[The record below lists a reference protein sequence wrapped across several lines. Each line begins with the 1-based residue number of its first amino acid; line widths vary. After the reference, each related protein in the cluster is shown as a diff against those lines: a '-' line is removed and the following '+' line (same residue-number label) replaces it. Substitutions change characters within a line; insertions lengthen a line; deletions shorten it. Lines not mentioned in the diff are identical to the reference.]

1 MLKNKKENAFFFLG
15 YYRTFAPIFRE
26 PKNGVLRPIFLSDM
40 QKTFLTKF
48 LFVAALFVSMA
59 ALASEA
65 ETNEGG
71 EKDLKAEISDYIG
84 HHLKDSHDF
93 SLFSIQ
99 QNDGTKKH
107 IGFPLPVILWDDG
120 LKVFSSSK
128 FHHGETVAEVD
139 GNYYKLYHSKIY
151 KTDAAGTI
159 NYDEKHHATNAKPL
173 DFSITKG
180 VVMIFLTGLLMFLL
194 FRALAR
200 SYAKNG
206 SIPKGIGRFF
216 EPIVLYIRDDIAIS
230 NIGEK
235 RYKKYMPFL
244 LTVFFFIWFLNMF
257 GLTPLGVN
265 VTGNI
270 AVTTALAIITFLL
283 TNLTGTK
290 DYWKHLFDPLGD
302 SMPWYGKLPL
312 YVILIPIEILG
323 IFIKPFS
330 LLIRLYANMQAGH
343 IVVMSL
349 IGLMFIFKSW
359 IGSPLSFGLAFA
371 ISLIEILV
379 ALLQAYIF
387 TMLSALY
394 FGFASEEHDHA
405 EAH

>member
-1 MLKNKKENAFFFLG
+1 
-15 YYRTFAPIFRE
+15 
-26 PKNGVLRPIFLSDM
+26 M
-40 QKTFLTKF
+40 QKTFTNKF
-48 LFVAALFVSMA
+48 LLVLLLF
-59 ALASEA
+59 LGQFTFASEA
-65 ETNEGG
+65 DKGTEEHG
-71 EKDLKAEISDYIG
+71 KDLKTEIKEYIT

-93 SLFSIQ
+93 SLFSYTAE
-99 QNDGTKKH
+99 NGEHKY
-107 IGFPLPVILWDDG
+107 IGAPLPIILWDEG

-128 FHHGETVAEVD
+128 FHHGETLANVD

-151 KTDAAGTI
+151 RTDAEGTI
-159 NYDEKHHATNAKPL
+159 NYDEEHHATNIKPI
-173 DFSITKG
+173 DFSITKN
-180 VVMIFLTGLLMFLL
+180 VVMIIITGLLMLWL
-194 FRALAR
+194 FTSLAK

-206 SIPKGIGRFF
+206 SIPTGAGRFF
-216 EPIVLYIRDDIAIS
+216 EPIILYIRDDIARP

-270 AVTTALAIITFLL
+270 AITFSLALITFLI

-290 DYWKHLFDPLGD
+290 DYWKHQFDPLGD
-302 SMPWYGKLPL
+302 SLPWYGKILL
-312 YVILIPIEILG
+312 YIILVPIELLG
-323 IFIKPFS
+323 IVIKPFS

-343 IVVMSL
+343 IVLMSL

-359 IGSPLSFGLAFA
+359 LGSPLSFGLAFA
-371 ISLIEILV
+371 ISLIEVLV

-394 FGFASEEHDHA
+394 FGFASEEHEHEHEA
-405 EAH
+405 ELSH

>member
-1 MLKNKKENAFFFLG
+1 
-15 YYRTFAPIFRE
+15 
-26 PKNGVLRPIFLSDM
+26 M
-40 QKTFLTKF
+40 QKTVLNTLLLVVT
-48 LFVAALFVSMA
+48 LFTSTLSFG
-59 ALASEA
+59 SEPTA
-65 ETNEGG
+65 KNGEG
-71 EKDLKAEISDYIG
+71 EKDLKTEIKEYID
-84 HHLKDSHDF
+84 HHLLDSHDF
-93 SLFSIQ
+93 SLFSYT
-99 QNDGTKKH
+99 DKAGEKH
-107 IGFPLPVILWDDG
+107 HVGFPLPVILWDNG

-139 GNYYKLYHSKIY
+139 GSYYALHHSKIY
-151 KTDAAGTI
+151 KTDKAGTI
-159 NYDEKHHATNAKPL
+159 IYDKKHHATNTKPL
-173 DFSITKG
+173 DLSITKG
-180 VVMIFLTGLLMFLL
+180 VVMIFITCVLMFLL
-194 FRALAR
+194 FTSLAK

-216 EPIVLYIRDDIAIS
+216 EPVVLYIRDDIAIS

-270 AVTTALAIITFLL
+270 AVTTALAVLTFLL

-302 SMPWYGKLPL
+302 SMPWYGKILL
-312 YVILIPIEILG
+312 YIILIPIEILG

-359 IGSPLSFGLAFA
+359 IGSPLSFGLSFA

-394 FGFASEEHDHA
+394 FGFASEEHEHA